1 MIKTI
6 NFQKMKETENMKQ
19 CYEKDMKSMITK
31 TETVGNSISQRFS
44 FVMFKKKIVKIQFIN
59 WKRTKDISQ

>member
-1 MIKTI
+1 
-6 NFQKMKETENMKQ
+6 MKETENIKQ

-31 TETVGNSISQRFS
+31 TETVGNSIRQRFS

-59 WKRTKDISQ
+59 WKRTKDIS